1 MILAVYSIDSAPGE
15 VFAFNFLADPRSY
28 IRFTSML
35 LRDRGDHFT
44 TFNFDS
50 PAGLLR
56 SLRGTQFA
64 SCRFA
69 GGAAKLNSFRVDLLA
84 EQRSIG
90 AHFASIL
97 SLTALRN
104 TLRFVSFDFAAE
116 PR

>member
-1 MILAVYSIDSAPGE
+1 VILADYSIDSAPGE

-50 PAGLLR
+50 PAGLRR
-56 SLRGTQFA
+56 SLRGTQLA

-69 GGAAKLNSFRVDLLA
+69 GGAAKLNSIRGVLELALL
-84 EQRSIG
+84 R
-90 AHFASIL
+90 FALIQ
-97 SLTALRN
+97 SLKALRN
-104 TLRFVSFDFAAE
+104 TLLLFDFLTE
-116 PR
+116 PRS